1 MKGKKEWKGEKE
13 HQEAFEEL
21 KEKITS
27 QLVLAL
33 PKKEG
38 KFRVETDASGHAIGG
53 VLSQEQEGKWKPI
66 AFLSRTMQP
75 AEWNYK
81 IYDKKL
87 LAIVKA
93 LAKWRQYLLDAAE
106 TFEIWMDH
114 ENLKYFWEPHKLNG
128 RQARWYLK
136 LQDYDFILQHIP
148 GKTNTKA
155 DILSRKDQVDT
166 KEDNKDVQL
175 LKDEIWTRKITSK
188 IKVFNERKR
197 IDESDIIKKIR
208 KNNTREKKVVQALKR
223 EDGLTW
229 EEDKVVYMEGRIYV
243 PNNKDLK
250 EEILREHHDP
260 ADVGHPGQQ
269 RM

>member
-1 MKGKKEWKGEKE
+1 MKGEKEWKWEKE

-21 KEKITS
+21 KVKITS

-75 AEWNYK
+75 AERNYE
-81 IYDKKL
+81 IYDKEL
-87 LAIVKA
+87 LAIVEA

-106 TFEIWMDH
+106 TFKIWTDH
-114 ENLKYFWEPHKLNG
+114 ENLKYFQEPHKLNG
-128 RQARWYLK
+128 RQVRWYLK
-136 LQDYDFILQHIP
+136 LQDYDFILQHIL

-166 KEDNKDVQL
+166 KEDNKDVQI
-175 LKDEIWTRKITSK
+175 LKDE
-188 IKVFNERKR
+188 
-197 IDESDIIKKIR
+197 
-208 KNNTREKKVVQALKR
+208 
-223 EDGLTW
+223 
-229 EEDKVVYMEGRIYV
+229 M
-243 PNNKDLK
+243 
-250 EEILREHHDP
+250 
-260 ADVGHPGQQ
+260 
-269 RM
+269 